1 MSTKILFLAI
11 SQAHQF
17 LHWLPAALRLAREP
31 GTSVTVAS
39 ASPAALDFLRSYDP
53 RGSLELK
60 RLNYPFA
67 PARDLFHPA
76 PRVPTLLLNVAALGA
91 YPTIVTS
98 ETTSG
103 LLRRVPGFA
112 PRLVLIKHG
121 AGDREGSYNR
131 KHRLFDLILVNGDKH
146 RDGLIARGLVSPD
159 RCIVTGNAKLELLRP
174 SPPIFADG
182 KPLAL
187 YNPHFDPALSTW
199 HRYGPATLDTMAR
212 IPEWNFIVAP
222 HVKTRGGPDAP
233 PAAPNLVIDRGSAR
247 SIDMSYTQAADV
259 YIGDVSSQVYE
270 FIVRPRPCIF
280 LNLAGIAWEDDPTYA
295 HWRLGQVIESVGELG
310 PALARAAEL
319 QPRFAAAQQRMLARS
334 IDHSQLPASERQA
347 RAILDF
353 ARAR

>member
-1 MSTKILFLAI
+1 
-11 SQAHQF
+11 
-17 LHWLPAALRLAREP
+17 
-31 GTSVTVAS
+31 
-39 ASPAALDFLRSYDP
+39 
-53 RGSLELK
+53 
-60 RLNYPFA
+60 
-67 PARDLFHPA
+67 
-76 PRVPTLLLNVAALGA
+76 
-91 YPTIVTS
+91 
-98 ETTSG
+98 
-103 LLRRVPGFA
+103 
-112 PRLVLIKHG
+112 
-121 AGDREGSYNR
+121 
-131 KHRLFDLILVNGDKH
+131 
-146 RDGLIARGLVSPD
+146 
-159 RCIVTGNAKLELLRP
+159 
-174 SPPIFADG
+174 
-182 KPLAL
+182 LAL

-199 HRYGPATLDTMAR
+199 HRYGPAILDTMAR